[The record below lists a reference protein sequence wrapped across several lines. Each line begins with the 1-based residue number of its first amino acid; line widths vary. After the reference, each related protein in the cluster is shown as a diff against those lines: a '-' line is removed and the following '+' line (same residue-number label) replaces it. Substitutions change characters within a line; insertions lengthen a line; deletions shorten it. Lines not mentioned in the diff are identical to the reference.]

1 MPAHEHVQRALR
13 GQVVS
18 DVVATGSGRVLRA
31 FVPLALSD
39 GRARG
44 AIELDQDYAPIAAAA
59 RRSSLLISAVLE
71 GLLAL
76 LCVLLVPVLARAAA
90 RLRRQVHDLDWMA
103 SHDHLTGLLNRPGFR
118 RVIDERT
125 GGERQAGAL
134 LLFDLD
140 RFHEVNETVGAGRGD
155 DLLVQ
160 VAARVRDGFPG
171 QPVARLGEDEF
182 GLLLPAAAED
192 AQHSAAQRLLA
203 VLADPLRIDGIQ
215 LCLAARVGIA
225 PVAEG
230 LGFENLVRRAGI
242 ALTAAKEDGRE
253 IAFYSATDDH
263 RDLGRL
269 TAVSELREAIRSD
282 QLRVHYQPQADF
294 ASGAICGV
302 EALVRWQ
309 HPERGLLAA
318 GEFIEAA
325 ERSGIVTQISRYVFA
340 TSVSQWQRWSRHGI
354 RLDVAINLSA
364 IDLLDVTLP
373 REIVGLLA
381 EHEMPPE
388 RLVLEITERTLL
400 QDERQARYVLTQ
412 LNEIGVRVAIDDYGT
427 GYSSLASLRQLP
439 IQQVK
444 IDRCFVTGIPGDAS
458 NDAIVGST
466 IDLAHAL
473 GASVVAEGIET
484 EAERMRLAELACDLA
499 QGYLIGRPLPAD
511 ELEQLVRSDAQTHPP
526 GHRTST
532 HSPAHGSAELDRGR
546 GAFACGGDRHAAR
559 RA

>member
-1 MPAHEHVQRALR
+1 MIFTTSPAASRVPAHEHVQRALR

-203 VLADPLRIDGIQ
+203 VLADPLASTASSFASLRESGCPGGRGPR
-215 LCLAARVGIA
+215 LRR
-225 PVAEG
+225 
-230 LGFENLVRRAGI
+230 NLVRRAGI

-253 IAFYSATDDH
+253 IAFYSATDDVAT
-263 RDLGRL
+263 LGPRRGQRV
-269 TAVSELREAIRSD
+269 AGGDRRG
-282 QLRVHYQPQADF
+282 QLSVHYQPQADL
-294 ASGAICGV
+294 ATGAIRGV

-309 HPERGLLAA
+309 HPGAACSPPPSSSPRRNAGLI
-318 GEFIEAA
+318 GEIGRFVLE
-325 ERSGIVTQISRYVFA
+325 
-340 TSVSQWQRWSRHGI
+340 TSARQWQGWKALGSHSTSR
-354 RLDVAINLSA
+354 S
-364 IDLLDVTLP
+364 TS
-373 REIVGLLA
+373 
-381 EHEMPPE
+381 PPSICSTHDS
-388 RLVLEITERTLL
+388 RKRSKPCS
-400 QDERQARYVLTQ
+400 
-412 LNEIGVRVAIDDYGT
+412 NGT
-427 GYSSLASLRQLP
+427 GCR
-439 IQQVK
+439 
-444 IDRCFVTGIPGDAS
+444 R
-458 NDAIVGST
+458 ST
-466 IDLAHAL
+466 
-473 GASVVAEGIET
+473 S
-484 EAERMRLAELACDLA
+484 
-499 QGYLIGRPLPAD
+499 
-511 ELEQLVRSDAQTHPP
+511 
-526 GHRTST
+526 
-532 HSPAHGSAELDRGR
+532 
-546 GAFACGGDRHAAR
+546 
-559 RA
+559 